1 MCVPILSSN
10 VSVHLPLWQ
19 LHRTCTVLEVPTGRS
34 TGAVD
39 GGDFVMGVIALQDG
53 SSRGAIRRGQ
63 TLDSMSPP
71 TFDGNTVTASVPAV
85 GTFTAP
91 RLTVP

>member
-1 MCVPILSSN
+1 
-10 VSVHLPLWQ
+10 
-19 LHRTCTVLEVPTGRS
+19 
-34 TGAVD
+34 
-39 GGDFVMGVIALQDG
+39 MGVIALQDG